1 VRKVVAIEHV
11 SFDGYADSGRG
22 LGFEWTARA
31 YDDEV
36 DRFGNEHVRA
46 DVDTAMY
53 GRATYLGM
61 QGFWEPM
68 LGNPEASATEA
79 MHAAW
84 VNAVPKVVFSTTLTS
99 ADWANTTLVRDDLP
113 TAVKELKQSPGE
125 TLAIYASPR
134 LVHTFIAEGL
144 LDELRVM
151 IHPVVLGGGTPL
163 TLSGAE
169 LDLELVESKTFASG
183 AVYVR
188 YQLA

>member
-1 VRKVVAIEHV
+1 
-11 SFDGYADSGRG
+11 
-22 LGFEWTARA
+22 
-31 YDDEV
+31 
-36 DRFGNEHVRA
+36 
-46 DVDTAMY
+46 
-53 GRATYLGM
+53 
-61 QGFWEPM
+61 
-68 LGNPEASATEA
+68 
-79 MHAAW
+79 
-84 VNAVPKVVFSTTLTS
+84 
-99 ADWANTTLVRDDLP
+99 LVRDDLP

-125 TLAIYASPR
+125 ALAIYASPR

-163 TLSGAE
+163 IPPGTE